1 MEMKEIEAKFGDF
14 RNTIWCL
21 PEYYEKVNK
30 HKEVFTAFFKDK
42 LVDPV
47 VNEDVYA
54 PVGSILVV
62 LDNLELKVIKIK

>member
-1 MEMKEIEAKFGDF
+1 MKMKEIEERFEDF
-14 RNTIWCL
+14 KNTIWCL
-21 PEYYEKVNK
+21 PEYYEQINK

-62 LDNLELKVIKIK
+62 LNNLELKVIKIK